1 MTRSLLADAFAHHV
15 WASLR
20 VLDACSSLTPKQLET
35 AVPGT
40 YGSVM
45 ATLRHL
51 VGSDCS
57 YLFVIG
63 GGSRP
68 SIDPEGMDMAELRSE
83 MEANGPAWTEILE
96 EEIDPDDNL
105 VRHRPE
111 GSSRTAPKGIR
122 LAQALHHGT
131 DHRSQ
136 ICTALTQLEIQPP
149 QIDVWDYG
157 FARGRVTDT
166 PARS

>member
-1 MTRSLLADAFAHHV
+1 MTRSLLDDAFAHHV

-40 YGSVM
+40 YGSIM

-57 YLFVIG
+57 YIFVIG

-68 SIDPEGMDMAELRSE
+68 AIDPADMDMAELRSE

-96 EEIDPDDNL
+96 EDIDPDDNL
-105 VRHRPE
+105 VRYRDD
-111 GSSRTAPKGIR
+111 GSTRTAPKGIR

-136 ICTALTQLEIQPP
+136 ICTALTQLGIEPP
-149 QIDVWDYG
+149 GIDVWDFG
-157 FARGRVTDT
+157 IGDGRVTDT
-166 PARS
+166 PPTS